1 MKYRVTIRGFV
12 SILFCLL
19 WISQPLISQDRA
31 ALEAQ
36 RNKLLKQI
44 AETATL
50 IKATQ
55 SSKQATLV
63 GYQAIKAQVEN
74 RETLLSDLK
83 RDVRSLERDLD
94 RQEDLV
100 DQKTSEIKELQSRYE
115 ASLKQVYLTKLIQ
128 HPFLYVLSADN
139 LNQAMNRWNYMRQ
152 LSSFNKTQRQRL
164 SIQQDSL
171 QQMISVLQADRDQKA
186 KLVSIET
193 DQKKEMEF
201 ELDQQDD
208 ILKKLKKEE
217 SRLKRDLDKKKREQ
231 KRLDAAIA
239 KVIREAMENRK
250 DPATLPDAPEMKALS
265 DKFASNQGK
274 LPWPVSKGMITG
286 RFGEQPHPVLPGI
299 KIVNNG
305 VDISAEKGTSVAA
318 IFGGT
323 VVGKNFIPG
332 FQNMVIIRH
341 GNFYSVYSQLADVY
355 VEKGDEVT
363 IGDSIG
369 NLSLDLEEPL
379 GQLHF
384 EIWKGKEQLDPQKWL
399 AR

>member
-1 MKYRVTIRGFV
+1 MKYRVIIQGFV
-12 SILFCLL
+12 SIFFCLL
-19 WISQPLISQDRA
+19 WISQPLTSQDRA

-63 GYQAIKAQVEN
+63 GYQAIKAQVKN
-74 RETLLSDLK
+74 REELLSDLK
-83 RDVRSLERDLD
+83 RDVRSLNRDLD
-94 RQEDLV
+94 RQEELV
-100 DQKTSEIKELQSRYE
+100 DQKTSEIQELQSRYE

-152 LSSFNKTQRQRL
+152 LSSFHKTQRQRL

-171 QQMISVLQADRDQKA
+171 QQMISVLQADRDQKT

-193 DQKKEMEF
+193 EQKKEMEF
-201 ELDQQDD
+201 ELNQQDD

-231 KRLDAAIA
+231 KRLDAAIE

-250 DPATLPDAPEMKALS
+250 NPATLPDAPEMKALS

-286 RFGEQPHPVLPGI
+286 RFGEQPHPVL
-299 KIVNNG
+299 
-305 VDISAEKGTSVAA
+305 VAA
-318 IFGGT
+318 IFSGT

-341 GNFYSVYSQLADVY
+341 GNFYSVYSQLANVY

-369 NLSLDLEEPL
+369 NLSLDGEEPIS
-379 GQLHF
+379 QLHF